1 MALTINTN
9 LASLNAQRH
18 LSSSQSKLAQSMERL
33 STGLRINSG
42 QDDAAGL
49 GISTRLGAKIRG
61 LNQAVRNANDGISMA
76 KAGDGALAEVANML
90 ERMRELATQSGDGA
104 LSTTD
109 KSAITREMSSLTK
122 EISNIKAN
130 AKFNGVALLTSVAA
144 SFQVG
149 EAATDSYTLKVSSVA
164 AKPTANTIAAV
175 ETAID
180 AVSKARGDFGKAIT
194 VLESRAAN
202 SAALSENLTAAR
214 SRILD
219 ADIAQETANMTKASI
234 LQQAG
239 VSILAQANQSP
250 NIVLSLLK

>member
-49 GISTRLGAKIRG
+49 GISSRLGAKIRG

-104 LSTTD
+104 LSAKD
-109 KSAITREMSSLTK
+109 KSAITLEQSALTV
-122 EISNIKAN
+122 EISNIKKN
-130 AKFNGVALLTSVAA
+130 TKFNSVLLLSGLSKT
-144 SFQVG
+144 FTVG
-149 EAATDSYTLKVSSVA
+149 EASGDTYTLA
-164 AKPTANTIAAV
+164 PTTTGIVPTGKTIALI

-180 AVSKARGDFGKAIT
+180 NVSKARGEFGKAIT

-202 SAALSENLTAAR
+202 SMALGENLTAAR